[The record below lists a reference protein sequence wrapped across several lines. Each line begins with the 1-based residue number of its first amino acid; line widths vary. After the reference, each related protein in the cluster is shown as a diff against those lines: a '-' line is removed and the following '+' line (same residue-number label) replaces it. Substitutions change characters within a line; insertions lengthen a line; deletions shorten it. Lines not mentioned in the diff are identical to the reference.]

1 VKTAK
6 AIVGRIIV
14 AIALDDEPYSMMRR
28 ARRAHGGEPVHAGR
42 IHAA

>member
-1 VKTAK
+1 M
-6 AIVGRIIV
+6 IV

-28 ARRAHGGEPVHAGR
+28 ARPAHGGEPVRAGK